1 MSDDRIK
8 ERRAKARRTA
18 VILGIV
24 VVVIF
29 IYTMVRGV

>member
-1 MSDDRIK
+1 MSDDPVR

-18 VILGIV
+18 VILGII